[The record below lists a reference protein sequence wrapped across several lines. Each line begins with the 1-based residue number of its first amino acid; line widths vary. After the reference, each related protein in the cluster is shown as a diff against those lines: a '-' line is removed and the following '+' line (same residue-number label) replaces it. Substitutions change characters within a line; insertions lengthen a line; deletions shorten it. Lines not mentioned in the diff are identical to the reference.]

1 MKEMPIL
8 PFRDRELQV
17 GGSMLGLSC
26 LIIISVS
33 ELHLQ
38 LHVPFR
44 MNKMIAFE
52 NLDFSLKLVSF
63 TRANLLESLQ
73 SVMK

>member
-8 PFRDRELQV
+8 PFRDDDRELQV
-17 GGSMLGLSC
+17 GGSMLGVSC
-26 LIIISVS
+26 HIIISVS

-44 MNKMIAFE
+44 MNKKLAY
-52 NLDFSLKLVSF
+52 LKIQIF
-63 TRANLLESLQ
+63 TRNLYFDQ
-73 SVMK
+73 S

>member
-1 MKEMPIL
+1 MVMEKYFLRRFALASSLNRPRRKMKTMKEMPIL
-8 PFRDRELQV
+8 PFRDKELQV

-26 LIIISVS
+26 PIIISVS

-44 MNKMIAFE
+44 MN
-52 NLDFSLKLVSF
+52 
-63 TRANLLESLQ
+63 
-73 SVMK
+73 

>member
-1 MKEMPIL
+1 MPIL
-8 PFRDRELQV
+8 PFRDKELQV

-26 LIIISVS
+26 LIIIPVS

-38 LHVPFR
+38 LRVPFR
-44 MNKMIAFE
+44 MNKMLAY
-52 NLDFSLKLVSF
+52 LKIV

-73 SVMK
+73 SSMN